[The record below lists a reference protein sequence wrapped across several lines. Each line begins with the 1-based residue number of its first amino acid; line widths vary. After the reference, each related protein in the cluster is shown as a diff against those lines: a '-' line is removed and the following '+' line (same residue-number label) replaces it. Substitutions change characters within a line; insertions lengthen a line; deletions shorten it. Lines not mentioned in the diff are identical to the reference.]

1 MAVVLTPRRASFFE
15 RRSAPRL
22 VRDQERTLFPAQ
34 HPLQKTQFSILLH
47 LVQMQCDLL
56 DGPSRGCDFD
66 THRVSHTYLHQ
77 VFDGSPMA
85 AEKNN
90 VYRSGGMA
98 AMIFLI
104 VGRKPMSSMRSASS
118 RTS

>member
-34 HPLQKTQFSILLH
+34 HPLQKTQFSILLQV
-47 LVQMQCDLL
+47 VQMQCDLL

-66 THRVSHTYLHQ
+66 THRVAHTCLHQ
-77 VFDGSPMA
+77 VFDGSPMV